1 MADLAALTA
10 AVEAGNRTAA
20 AAETQAALDAGIDPK
35 TVLDAMTAAMDVVG
49 RKFQEGELYVPEML
63 IAARAMKAGTE
74 ILEPLLV
81 AAGVVPEFR
90 AVVGTVEGDLHDIGK
105 NLVGMMWKGG
115 GIEVIDLGVNVA
127 PAAFVA
133 AAQEHDAHLIGVSA
147 LLTTTMPNMRGV
159 VEAVRAANLSTKVVI
174 GGAPITPEFAEQIGA
189 DGYAP
194 DAGSAVDLARGLLA
208 SSGRPRPHGPT
219 REAPDG
225 DHKQRPAG
233 EGRRGRARARGAGRG
248 ARRAARPAGAH
259 PGVAGA
265 QRPPSRAAHGHDR
278 RDPVARAG
286 RGCPGRRRARG
297 RVGAPVHEL
306 AGDRAPP
313 DALPLEPRAGR
324 HGGRAVR
331 RREEGHRPPGLGHPD
346 HRGHDRPGRRDPE
359 PPLRGP
365 ARQSRG
371 RGEVPG
377 PGAQPRRRMRPPSAR
392 HGPTSASTGCS
403 RSGCRA

>member
-10 AVEAGNRTAA
+10 AVEAGNRKDAA
-20 AAETQAALDAGIDPK
+20 ALTQAALDEGTDPK
-35 TVLDAMTAAMDVVG
+35 VVLDAMTAAMDVVG

-74 ILEPLLV
+74 ILEPHLA

-90 AVVGTVEGDLHDIGK
+90 AVIGTVEGDLHDIGK

-208 SSGRPRPHGPT
+208 
-219 REAPDG
+219 
-225 DHKQRPAG
+225 
-233 EGRRGRARARGAGRG
+233 
-248 ARRAARPAGAH
+248 
-259 PGVAGA
+259 
-265 QRPPSRAAHGHDR
+265 
-278 RDPVARAG
+278 
-286 RGCPGRRRARG
+286 
-297 RVGAPVHEL
+297 
-306 AGDRAPP
+306 
-313 DALPLEPRAGR
+313 
-324 HGGRAVR
+324 
-331 RREEGHRPPGLGHPD
+331 
-346 HRGHDRPGRRDPE
+346 
-359 PPLRGP
+359 
-365 ARQSRG
+365 
-371 RGEVPG
+371 
-377 PGAQPRRRMRPPSAR
+377 
-392 HGPTSASTGCS
+392 
-403 RSGCRA
+403 

>member
-20 AAETQAALDAGIDPK
+20 VAETQAAIDEGIDPK
-35 TVLDAMTAAMDVVG
+35 TILDAMTAAMDVVG

-74 ILEPLLV
+74 ILEPLLA

-133 AAQEHDAHLIGVSA
+133 AAREHDAHLIGVSA

-208 SSGRPRPHGPT
+208 G
-219 REAPDG
+219 
-225 DHKQRPAG
+225 
-233 EGRRGRARARGAGRG
+233 
-248 ARRAARPAGAH
+248 
-259 PGVAGA
+259 
-265 QRPPSRAAHGHDR
+265 
-278 RDPVARAG
+278 
-286 RGCPGRRRARG
+286 
-297 RVGAPVHEL
+297 
-306 AGDRAPP
+306 
-313 DALPLEPRAGR
+313 
-324 HGGRAVR
+324 
-331 RREEGHRPPGLGHPD
+331 
-346 HRGHDRPGRRDPE
+346 
-359 PPLRGP
+359 
-365 ARQSRG
+365 
-371 RGEVPG
+371 
-377 PGAQPRRRMRPPSAR
+377 
-392 HGPTSASTGCS
+392 
-403 RSGCRA
+403 